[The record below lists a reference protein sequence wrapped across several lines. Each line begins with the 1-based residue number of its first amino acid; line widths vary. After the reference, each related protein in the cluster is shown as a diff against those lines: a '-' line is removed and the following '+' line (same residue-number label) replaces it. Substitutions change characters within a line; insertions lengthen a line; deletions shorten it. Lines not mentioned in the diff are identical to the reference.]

1 MCLCDVVVHRCQS
14 IAYCQSLQHR
24 NLSLS
29 LSLSLI
35 LQTVSTEQMLLSL
48 STGVVETSKV
58 VFVTPPRRSYAIV
71 VVCLPVC
78 HSVRRITEKV
88 IGRFH

>member
-24 NLSLS
+24 N